1 MVFTLY
7 EFQIPSFNSMI
18 ESLIINVIVTS
29 ISTLILLL
37 SRKNNSQFY
46 PALDLQSS
54 LATSLIST
62 TSDSVSIVYSLIS
75 SSLLY

>member
-1 MVFTLY
+1 MLFTLY
-7 EFQIPSFNSMI
+7 EFQIPSFNSII

-29 ISTLILLL
+29 ISTLILLV

>member
-1 MVFTLY
+1 
-7 EFQIPSFNSMI
+7 
-18 ESLIINVIVTS
+18 VTS
-29 ISTLILLL
+29 ISTLILLV

>member
-29 ISTLILLL
+29 ISMLILLL